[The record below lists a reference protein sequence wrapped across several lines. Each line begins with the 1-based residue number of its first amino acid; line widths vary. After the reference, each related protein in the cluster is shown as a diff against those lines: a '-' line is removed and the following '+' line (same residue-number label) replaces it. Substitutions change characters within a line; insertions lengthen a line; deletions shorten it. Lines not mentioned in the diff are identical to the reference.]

1 MKAIIITVC
10 VSFTLVMLITATGTI
25 ASAHGG
31 GNGHSY
37 SQHGTF
43 GYAHRGAAREP
54 RRRLET
60 NHQTVWHTWCAE
72 HPQACRIVRRR

>member
-10 VSFTLVMLITATGTI
+10 VSFTLMMLLTATGTI
-25 ASAHGG
+25 ARAHGG

-37 SQHGTF
+37 SQHGTS
-43 GYAHRGAAREP
+43 GYAHRGAPREP
-54 RRRLET
+54 RRLSET
-60 NHQTVWHTWCAE
+60 NQTVWHTWCVE